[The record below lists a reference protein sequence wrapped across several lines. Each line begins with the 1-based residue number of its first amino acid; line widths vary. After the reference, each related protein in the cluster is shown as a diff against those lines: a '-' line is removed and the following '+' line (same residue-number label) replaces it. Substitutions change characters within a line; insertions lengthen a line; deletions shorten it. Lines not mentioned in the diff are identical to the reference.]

1 MDKPTNAELLDK
13 LKEGFGYRTDL
24 EVAGFLSVNK
34 ETVSQIR
41 RGILELST
49 AQRLKIMDRLW
60 SIRVRDLLAK
70 MAPESLAN
78 QLITLSHKGADW
90 LAFGNEPL
98 CEFSQEG
105 HARSLDQNEHPEGI
119 LTDDI
124 ALIELFKKHGCNGGP
139 FATDKEMADVL
150 GLKRNT
156 ISSIRKGA
164 RLGPLPRLK
173 MLKALNPNVGTEEVE
188 KGIES
193 SEYLLELLI
202 RHLEMKNSTMNA
214 SETNFSSYQVSRD
227 FLSNLDQSGPHEE

>member
-1 MDKPTNAELLDK
+1 MDKLTNAELLDK

-24 EVAGFLSVNK
+24 EVAGFLKVNK

-41 RGILELST
+41 RGILELSS

-78 QLITLSHKGADW
+78 QLITLSHRGAGW

-98 CEFSQEG
+98 CESAQEG
-105 HARSLDQNEHPEGI
+105 GTSFSDEDECPEDKM
-119 LTDDI
+119 TNDI
-124 ALIELFKKHGCNGGP
+124 VLIDLFKNYGCKGGP
-139 FATDKEMADVL
+139 FATDKDMADVL

-164 RLGPLPRLK
+164 RLGPLPRLR
-173 MLKALNPNVGTEEVE
+173 MLKAINPNVDTEEIE

-202 RHLEMKNSTMNA
+202 RHLDMKNSAMNA
-214 SETNFSSYQVSRD
+214 RAKNSTSYHSERND
-227 FLSNLDQSGPHEE
+227 LSIFEQSELP